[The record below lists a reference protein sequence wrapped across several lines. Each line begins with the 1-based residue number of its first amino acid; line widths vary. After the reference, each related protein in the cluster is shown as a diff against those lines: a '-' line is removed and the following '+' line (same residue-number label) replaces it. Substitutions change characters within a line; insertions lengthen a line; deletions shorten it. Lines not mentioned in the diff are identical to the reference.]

1 MIRIGVAGLKKDL
14 TEKTIIENGN
24 GNFEVLVTTDMD
36 AAKKIKKGEL
46 DYYFG
51 ACNSGGGAA
60 ISILIGMI
68 GYGKCSTVAKAGGNS
83 PEKDQIKKLLDEGK
97 IAFGMSVENIE
108 KTVPVLLE
116 SILESK

>member
-14 TEKTIIENGN
+14 IEKTIIENGN

-46 DYYFG
+46 DYYLG